1 MRANASTAASASTV
15 VRSERSSKFRRCST
29 CCSVCAEGEK
39 MVAVVAPAILGQYNA
54 PTEKVYGAIK
64 AIGFEDVI
72 EVAQGAME
80 TIRNEGAELEEIEEG
95 QAFMTTS
102 CCRFVGRTG
111 QQAYPRDEALHF
123 EHRIADVLRRADRQG
138 ETPRRASGLHRPVR
152 SQTQGGTPRRMRR
165 FRDDLRGDQLHFRRP
180 GYRSRN
186 HRSVPHSV
194 RFDPGRPRLRTGR
207 RRDGRRTAL
216 PDGQQP
222 AAGRSA
228 SRSPT

>member
-1 MRANASTAASASTV
+1 M
-15 VRSERSSKFRRCST
+15 
-29 CCSVCAEGEK
+29 
-39 MVAVVAPAILGQYNA
+39 
-54 PTEKVYGAIK
+54 
-64 AIGFEDVI
+64 
-72 EVAQGAME
+72 
-80 TIRNEGAELEEIEEG
+80 
-95 QAFMTTS
+95 
-102 CCRFVGRTG
+102 GRTG

-216 PDGQQP
+216 PGGQQP
-222 AAGRSA
+222 AAGRRHPGLQPEQEKRIPA
-228 SRSPT
+228 PRLCQIGQSPGQVHRGHGLRRRMYHGSQHPQPARCR